1 LKQRLNEASLSGV
14 TVAVAMSGG
23 VDSSVAAWLLQRAG
37 HDVLGVTAL
46 FRPESIGRGGSNDAR
61 AAATVCRDLGIEH
74 VVLDGRRFFERR
86 VIGPF
91 AAAYAQGRTPNP
103 CVVCNARAKFGWLLA
118 AVLARGAKLLATG
131 HYARRVGPGGRG
143 LAEGVDEAKS
153 QAYFLARV
161 TPAAWRRVILP
172 LGEMTKEETRAL
184 ARAAGL
190 PTAEREESQ
199 EICFVPHGDPARI
212 VEGRQPSPDPGLMLD
227 PAGRE
232 LGWHQG
238 LHHFTVGQRRGLG
251 LTLGHPAYVLDL
263 DPATNAVTVGRQED
277 LLVSHFRVSHLR
289 IWSRDELGPEARLD
303 VRVRYRQ
310 RAVPGRL
317 RLVGPGARVEVDQPI
332 RAVAPGQLAVFYRG
346 GRVAA
351 SGWIERNHS
360 QHKETT

>member
-1 LKQRLNEASLSGV
+1 MKQPLTETSLSGV
-14 TVAVAMSGG
+14 SVAVAMSGG
-23 VDSSVAAWLLQRAG
+23 VDSSVAAWLLQRGGA
-37 HDVLGVTAL
+37 DVRGVTAL
-46 FRPESIGRGGSNDAR
+46 FRPESIGRGGQDDAR
-61 AAATVCRDLGIEH
+61 AAAMVCRDLGIEH

-91 AAAYAQGRTPNP
+91 ATAYAQGRTPNP

-118 AVLARGAKLLATG
+118 AVLTRGAGLLATG
-131 HYARRVGPGGRG
+131 HYARRVGPGGMG
-143 LAEGVDEAKS
+143 LAEGVDQAKS

-190 PTAEREESQ
+190 PTAERDESQ
-199 EICFVPHGDPARI
+199 EVCFVPQGDPARV
-212 VEGRQPSPDPGLMLD
+212 VEGRRPSPDPGPMLD

-263 DPATNAVTVGRQED
+263 DPDTNAVTVGRQED
-277 LLVSHFRVSHLR
+277 LLVRRFEVSRLR
-289 IWSRDELGPEARLD
+289 LWSGDDLGPGARLD

-310 RAVPGRL
+310 RVVPGRL
-317 RLVGPGARVEVDQPI
+317 RLAGRGARVEVDQPI
-332 RAVAPGQLAVFYRG
+332 RAVAPGQLAVFYRE

-351 SGWIERNHS
+351 SGWIERDHR
-360 QHKETT
+360 QHKETL

>member
-1 LKQRLNEASLSGV
+1 MKQTLTETSLSGV
-14 TVAVAMSGG
+14 RVAVAMSGG
-23 VDSSVAAWLLQRAG
+23 VDSSVAAWLLKRAG
-37 HDVLGVTAL
+37 GDVLGVTAL
-46 FRPESIGRGGSNDAR
+46 FRPESTDCGGGNDAR
-61 AAATVCRDLGIEH
+61 TAALVCRDLGVEH

-91 AAAYAQGRTPNP
+91 VAAYAQGRTPNP

-118 AVLARGAKLLATG
+118 EALARGAGLLATG
-131 HYARRVGPGGRG
+131 HYARRVGPGGAG
-143 LAEGVDEAKS
+143 LAEGVDRAKS

-172 LGEMTKEETRAL
+172 LGWMTKEETRAL

-199 EICFVPHGDPARI
+199 EVCFVPHGDPARM
-212 VEGRQPSPDPGLMLD
+212 VEGRRPSLGPGLMLD

-232 LGWHQG
+232 LGAHQG

-263 DPATNAVTVGRQED
+263 DPATNAVTIGRRED
-277 LLVSHFRVSHLR
+277 LLVRRFRVSHLR
-289 IWSRDELGPEARLD
+289 MWTRLGSEARLD

-317 RLVGPGARVEVDQPI
+317 RLLGHHARVEVDRPV
-332 RAVAPGQLAVFYRG
+332 RAVAPGQLAVFYHGR
-346 GRVAA
+346 RVAA
-351 SGWIERNHS
+351 SGWIERNQS
-360 QHKETT
+360 QHEELA